1 MHYTQTSVCSV
12 SLNIPDISPD
22 ITDTDAGDWLLLEVS
37 DWLGDSLYFDWS
49 NFKVS
54 GWPWEILLTDWLL
67 FESDLCDVSSD
78 VIVDRV
84 SLCIRNGSFC
94 NKYIVCD
101 TFSRLSGELSAM
113 LIDAVPLAFS
123 VFSSPPA
130 SASVGVW
137 SPTDDESSIPAHV
150 VLGDAKFIS

>member
-1 MHYTQTSVCSV
+1 M

-37 DWLGDSLYFDWS
+37 DWLGDSLCFDWS

-54 GWPWEILLTDWLL
+54 GWPWEILFTDWLL
-67 FESDLCDVSSD
+67 FESGLCNVSCD
-78 VIVDRV
+78 GIIDRE
-84 SLCIRNGSFC
+84 SPGIRNGSFC
-94 NKYIVCD
+94 NKYIVCG
-101 TFSRLSGELSAM
+101 TFPRLSGELSAM

-130 SASVGVW
+130 SASVRLW
-137 SPTDDESSIPAHV
+137 SPTGDESSIPAHV
-150 VLGDAKFIS
+150 ELGDAKFIS